1 MDQLELELQKR
12 EVLGKK
18 TRFLRRQGVTPLHV
32 YGHGTPSMSLQGAT
46 NVVERVLAQAGTAT
60 LISLKVGKE
69 KRPRSVVVQEVQ
81 RDPLTRKLL
90 HVDLHQ
96 VKMREKMRTEVPVQI
111 VGEAPALEKENAE
124 LAQELNSLTVEC
136 LPAKMPH
143 SVEVDVS
150 SLTDVDQAIRVKDVT
165 LDRGVTVINDP
176 ELVIARVVVHH
187 VRGVEVE
194 EVAAEEEAGVEEEGP
209 ETTEGQ
215 AE

>member
-1 MDQLELELQKR
+1 MDQLELELER
-12 EVLGKK
+12 RDILGKK

-32 YGHGTPSMSLQGAT
+32 YGHGTPSMSLQGPT

-81 RDPLTRKLL
+81 RDPLTRKLV

-111 VGEAPALEKENAE
+111 VGEAPALETENAE
-124 LAQELNSLTVEC
+124 LVQELNSLTVEC

-150 SLTDVDQAIRVKDVT
+150 SLTTVDQAIRVKDVT

-176 ELVIARVVVHH
+176 ELLIARVVVHH
-187 VRGVEVE
+187 VRGAEVE
-194 EVAAEEEAGVEEEGP
+194 EVAPEEKAGVEESPG
-209 ETTEGQ
+209 TTDGE

>member
-1 MDQLELELQKR
+1 MNQLELELQKR

-96 VKMREKMRTEVPVQI
+96 VKMREKMRTEMPVQI